1 MAPKLKSRKS
11 EDGKETTSEDLMF
24 IDPSPT
30 DMEMQDASQ
39 EAASPLTQVTVPPAG
54 FQKSSQS
61 SDTLSHPSSHTL
73 SHGLPPAQIRI
84 SRRPSVPSRS
94 SSPSSSVVDITKRP
108 SDYSSDDEHVSSPP
122 GYIRHPGPTR
132 RQSDTND
139 WPHGVLSGGV
149 LIRFLE
155 DLSRSSRRDHWQVCT
170 WLENFAARFGR
181 FHNLDGLVVT
191 NAQDMH
197 MLMLAHKV
205 WLETKSIPAEGDI
218 FWVPG
223 LEPAGDVDPDWEA
236 KAKNNLPKLSSTHSQ
251 KHWMAGEA
259 QYLHGTSTERPRKG
273 NMVCERW
280 IDGMG
285 WEREIWQA

>member
-1 MAPKLKSRKS
+1 
-11 EDGKETTSEDLMF
+11 
-24 IDPSPT
+24 
-30 DMEMQDASQ
+30 MEMQDASR
-39 EAASPLTQVTVPPAG
+39 EAASPLIQVAVPLAG
-54 FQKSSQS
+54 FQKHSPS

-73 SHGLPPAQIRI
+73 SHGSPPAQIRI
-84 SRRPSVPSRS
+84 SRRLSVPSRS
-94 SSPSSSVVDITKRP
+94 SSSSSSAVDTTKRP

-122 GYIRHPGPTR
+122 GYVRHPGPTR

-139 WPHGVLSGGV
+139 WQHGVLSGGV

-155 DLSRSSRRDHWQVCT
+155 DLSRSSRRDHWQICT

-181 FHNLDGLVVT
+181 FNNLDGLVVT
-191 NAQDMH
+191 NTQDMHMH
-197 MLMLAHKV
+197 MLMLAHKL
-205 WLETKSIPAEGDI
+205 WLETKSIPADGDI

-236 KAKNNLPKLSSTHSQ
+236 KAKNNLPELSSSHSQ
-251 KHWMAGEA
+251 RHWMAGEA
-259 QYLHGTSTERPRKG
+259 QYLHGASTERPRKG